1 MPISAVTMTSGTRVW
16 HVAGSCRHILPAVAL
31 FFAAGPL
38 AAQAPAPIET
48 RMVEVD
54 GRPLRVQIGGWHH
67 RESGRPIVVFQ
78 NGMGTALEA
87 WRPILSHVAGFAP
100 VVAYDRAG
108 IGQSPP
114 DGQTPTPQHVN
125 ATLWRLL
132 EEVGA
137 EPPYVLVGFSWG
149 GSLIQHFAGNHP
161 EAVVGLVFIDAPE
174 LTRWRQREVAVFAE
188 LGVDADGMAAYYEAE
203 RRMYAAAPPG
213 ARAELEMVL
222 DVVSRPMP
230 ELESL
235 TTPDVPTAVLI
246 ALRYDPYPAEF
257 DMPIDGRRIW
267 EADRRLTIPERTEL
281 LASNPEA
288 TIVLATHA
296 GHAVHWDDPDLAI
309 EAIRRVTFP
318 DVARRLTRTIAG
330 HGAPAAVDL
339 YHRLRRSYPSE
350 RFDEELLNRLGY
362 LLLREQN
369 IDSAIPIFELNASE
383 YPDAPNAHDSLGD
396 GYAAA
401 GRLEEALASYRRA
414 VQLAEASGDA
424 RLANF
429 RRNVERTEQ
438 RLRERQ

>member
-1 MPISAVTMTSGTRVW
+1 MTSGTRAW
-16 HVAGSCRHILPAVAL
+16 HVAGSCRLILLAVAL

-38 AAQAPAPIET
+38 AAKAGPASIET

-87 WRPILSHVAGFAP
+87 WRPILSHVAEFAP

-114 DGQTPTPQHVN
+114 DGQAPTPQHVN
-125 ATLWRLL
+125 ATLRRLL
-132 EEVGA
+132 EALGA

-149 GSLIQHFAGNHP
+149 GSLNQHFAGNHP
-161 EAVVGLVFIDAPE
+161 EAVAGFVFIDAPE
-174 LTRWRQREVAVFAE
+174 LTRWRQREVAIFSE
-188 LGVDADGMAAYYEAE
+188 LGVDADGRAAYHEAE
-203 RRMYAAAPPG
+203 RRVYADAPPG
-213 ARAELEMVL
+213 TRAELEMIL

-235 TTPDVPTAVLI
+235 TTPGVPTAVLI

-257 DMPIDGRRIW
+257 DMPIDGRRVW
-267 EADRRLTIPERTEL
+267 EADRRRTIAERTEV

-318 DVARRLTRTIAG
+318 DVARRLTRTIAA
-330 HGAPAAVDL
+330 HGAPATVDL
-339 YHRLRRSYPSE
+339 YHRLRRSYPAE

-369 IDSAIPIFELNASE
+369 TDSAIAILELNASE
-383 YPDAPNAHDSLGD
+383 YPDAPNPHDSLGD

-401 GRLEEALASYRRA
+401 GRLEEALASHRRA
-414 VQLAEASGDA
+414 MQLAEASGDA

-429 RRNVERTEQ
+429 SRNVERIEQ
-438 RLRERQ
+438 RLRERE